1 MAPSNLASAKT
12 VGTYELMGLRIQ
24 KIVNSHTAQKTRC
37 AIVTKEANELDEDW
51 SQLLSDLEE
60 TDGVKVALTETGDA
74 KITWQSPDE

>member
-1 MAPSNLASAKT
+1 MAASSSVTAKT
-12 VGTYELMGLRIQ
+12 IGTYELMGLRIQ
-24 KIVNSHTAQKTRC
+24 KIVNSHAAQKTRC
-37 AIVTKEANELDEDW
+37 AIVSKGVNELDEDW

>member
-1 MAPSNLASAKT
+1 MAAGNPSIAKT

-37 AIVTKEANELDEDW
+37 AILSKGLHELDEDW

>member
-1 MAPSNLASAKT
+1 MALRNPAISKPIGS
-12 VGTYELMGLRIQ
+12 YELMGLRIQ

-37 AIVTKEANELDEDW
+37 AIVSKGLHELDEDW

-60 TDGVKVALTETGDA
+60 TDGVKVALTETGAA

>member
-1 MAPSNLASAKT
+1 MVPSNPVAAKSI
-12 VGTYELMGLRIQ
+12 GTYELMRLRIQ

-37 AIVTKEANELDEDW
+37 AIVSKGVNELDEDW

-60 TDGVKVALTETGDA
+60 TDGVKVALTEAGAA

>member
-60 TDGVKVALTETGDA
+60 TDGVKVALTEAGAA